1 MPSELPRL
9 PLSLIVA
16 VGRDGI
22 IGRTGGRFGLPW
34 HLPEDLRRFRK
45 LTTGHAMLMGRTTF
59 EAIGRPLPKRRN
71 IVLTRDPARRFEG
84 AEAAHSLD
92 EALAMARRT
101 DPHPFVIG
109 GAAVYAETLPLA
121 THLFITEID
130 RPTEGD
136 VRFPSFDPEEW
147 RETLREAGETEGGTF
162 RELRR
167 IGSDP
172 ARPNA

>member
-71 IVLTRDPARRFEG
+71 IVLTRDPARRFE
-84 AEAAHSLD
+84 EAKAARSLHD
-92 EALAMARRT
+92 SLLLPPHT
-101 DPHPFVIG
+101 DPHPFLLIHTDVHDE
-109 GAAVYAETLPLA
+109 ALPPA
-121 THLFITEID
+121 THINFTEINLN
-130 RPTEGD
+130 TE
-136 VRFPSFDPEEW
+136 RHDPF
-147 RETLREAGETEGGTF
+147 LTF
-162 RELRR
+162 TSILGRCAAA
-167 IGSDP
+167 D
-172 ARPNA
+172 